1 MPFQRSLLILSLAA
15 AAALTACG
23 KKDDAQTAASAAAS
37 AADVAAS
44 AASAAASAATATASA
59 AAATAASAA
68 SVAADVKD
76 TAKKVAGDAKGG
88 KIDAAA
94 GEALYKSTCS
104 ACHAAGVAG
113 APKFG
118 DKADW
123 GPRIAQGD
131 AVLFKHA
138 LEGFQGQKG
147 VMPPKGGSTASDD
160 EVKSAVKYMTSQ
172 IK

>member
-23 KKDDAQTAASAAAS
+23 KKDDAQAAASAAAS

-104 ACHAAGVAG
+104 VCHATGVAG